1 MRDAKLSTEELT
13 QALATGAVSAFMTS
27 GATGFDSKVWEQVKY
42 YYDVR
47 AWLPKN
53 LVIVSKKAFDALD
66 KSTQDAVLAAAAAAE
81 TRGWKVSEEKNTW
94 YKEQLVKNGMKVEAG
109 SEQLRSDFKKVG
121 ATIISDWTS
130 QTGAEGQAIIDA
142 FGK

>member
-1 MRDAKLSTEELT
+1 M
-13 QALATGAVSAFMTS
+13 
-27 GATGFDSKVWEQVKY
+27 
-42 YYDVR
+42 
-47 AWLPKN
+47 
-53 LVIVSKKAFDALD
+53 SKKNNAINQILAHL
-66 KSTQDAVLAAAAAAE
+66 ANAAAAAAE

>member
-1 MRDAKLSTEELT
+1 M
-13 QALATGAVSAFMTS
+13 
-27 GATGFDSKVWEQVKY
+27 
-42 YYDVR
+42 
-47 AWLPKN
+47 
-53 LVIVSKKAFDALD
+53 
-66 KSTQDAVLAAAAAAE
+66 
-81 TRGWKVSEEKNTW
+81 
-94 YKEQLVKNGMKVEAG
+94 KNGMKVEAG

>member
-1 MRDAKLSTEELT
+1 MTIQAAELT

-66 KSTQDAVLAAAAAAE
+66 TPTLPPGASTGATVARLLVRDAKTVLAE
-81 TRGWKVSEEKNTW
+81 LRK
-94 YKEQLVKNGMKVEAG
+94 LVIE
-109 SEQLRSDFKKVG
+109 
-121 ATIISDWTS
+121 
-130 QTGAEGQAIIDA
+130 
-142 FGK
+142 